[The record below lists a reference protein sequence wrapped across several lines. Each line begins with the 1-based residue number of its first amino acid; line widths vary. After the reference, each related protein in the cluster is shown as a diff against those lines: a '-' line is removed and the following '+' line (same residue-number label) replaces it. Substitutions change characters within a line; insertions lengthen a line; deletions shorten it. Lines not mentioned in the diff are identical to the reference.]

1 MRCEVVGEIGAV
13 SLAEPVRIVF
23 DSNRCLSVGCSARWR
38 PRFADAYR
46 LELQAWVDR
55 IRTGAPS
62 ELATGRDGVVAAAV
76 AEAVITSMRDGG
88 RVVPVEVPL
97 PTVTR

>member
-1 MRCEVVGEIGAV
+1 M
-13 SLAEPVRIVF
+13 
-23 DSNRCLSVGCSARWR
+23 DH
-38 PRFADAYR
+38 
-46 LELQAWVDR
+46 

-76 AEAVITSMRDGG
+76 AEAVITSMHDGG